1 MLDSFG
7 FSELI
12 LTGCGWYRWWRVNP
26 LPFPEVI
33 SNNVILALPKLVEGR
48 LVTSEFSDRG
58 GDPDSVFE
66 EYVPEVL
73 AILSLQEV
81 DQRDSTDGQKMLVE
95 YAVTFEGKRRYFL
108 WNFQTDGRLPPR
120 GAWHWEHDCG
130 HFFRVILRVEI
141 VAEGPKAGLL
151 DTISVV
157 QIEWLGWALNGL
169 QEYAYA
175 HLEGLLERVKRPEP
189 VKPGDDTAISQLP
202 R

>member
-157 QIEWLGWALNGL
+157 QIEWLGGL
-169 QEYAYA
+169 
-175 HLEGLLERVKRPEP
+175 
-189 VKPGDDTAISQLP
+189 
-202 R
+202 